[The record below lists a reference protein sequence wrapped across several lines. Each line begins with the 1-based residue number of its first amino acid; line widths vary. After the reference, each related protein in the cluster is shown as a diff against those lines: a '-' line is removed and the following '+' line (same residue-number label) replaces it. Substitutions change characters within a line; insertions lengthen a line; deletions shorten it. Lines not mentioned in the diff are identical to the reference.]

1 MNNQPDRVS
10 GMTRNILFRAAG
22 AAILVISFVVA
33 WFSYDYRVFQEA
45 PVNLDAP
52 LVYDIPQGMTLGTLS
67 NDLYRRGVISNAL
80 YFTWMVRLQGKAG
93 AIQAGEY
100 ELKPGSTP
108 REIAWQIING
118 LVIRHELTIVEGW
131 NIYQVLDAV
140 RANRHLVHTIEDI
153 DHSSI
158 MSALGLDEPH
168 PEGLFFPD
176 TSHFTKGMTDR
187 DFMVRAYRAMKLRL
201 EQEWAQREEG
211 LPLST
216 PYEALILASII
227 EKETAVAGE
236 RRQIAG
242 VFTRRLMK
250 GMLLQTDPTVIYG
263 IGRNF
268 NGNITRRDLRTDTPY
283 NTYTRKGLPPTPIA
297 MPGADSIHAALHPG
311 DGESLYFV
319 AKGDGSHYFSSSLEE
334 HNRAV
339 VKYQLKG
346 KGRAGA
352 VNTDG
357 NKKP

>member
-1 MNNQPDRVS
+1 MNNQPDPVS
-10 GMTRNILFRAAG
+10 GSTRNILFRVTGAG
-22 AAILVISFVVA
+22 ILIISFVVA

-45 PVNLDAP
+45 PVNMDEP
-52 LVYDIPQGMTLGTLS
+52 LVYDIPQGTTLGALS
-67 NDLYRRGVISNAL
+67 RDLYQRGVIDNAL

-118 LVIRHELTIVEGW
+118 QVIRHELTIVEGW

-140 RANRHLVHTIEDI
+140 RANQHLVHTIDEI

-158 MSALGLDEPH
+158 MSALGLDEEH

-176 TSHFTKGMTDR
+176 TYHFTRGMTDR
-187 DFMVRAYRAMKLRL
+187 DFMVRAYRAMKSQL
-201 EQEWAQREEG
+201 EQEWAQRHEG

-227 EKETAVAGE
+227 EKETAVASE

-263 IGRNF
+263 IGRGF
-268 NGNITRRDLRTDTPY
+268 TGNITRRDLRTDTPY

-297 MPGADSIHAALHPG
+297 MPGSDSIHAALHPG
-311 DGESLYFV
+311 DGEALYFV

-346 KGRAGA
+346 RASSA
-352 VNTDG
+352 DTDG
-357 NKKP
+357 NKN